1 MSYKKICMVMLALM
15 QTKFGTPGHVNK
27 ILRPIMC
34 KNWTNLNRYV
44 LIITDIDKKWFLI
57 FEHTNNHV
65 RFGYV
70 RLLHLIFLVF
80 SYFFSV
86 SSAAIYF

>member
-1 MSYKKICMVMLALM
+1 MLALM
-15 QTKFGTPGHVNK
+15 QTKFGTPGHVTK
-27 ILRPIMC
+27 ILRPIMG

-65 RFGYV
+65 CFGYV
-70 RLLHLIFLVF
+70 RLPHLIFLVF